1 VQEERDRV
9 GSLAKALKAVRE
21 DAAALRTSDD
31 VEARLRAEVRTIGRM
46 RARRVAVLSLAAAAV
61 LAVVGAVTVRRAA
74 VERGAAPA
82 AASGPAGAE
91 VATAF
96 FPLDYSGMPVS
107 NAQLVRLE
115 VPRAALASF
124 GLTSIDVHDGG
135 SGAAGGGTVQA
146 DVLVGEDGVAR
157 AVRFIGRI
165 GGNGHRLFQER
176 ER

>member
-1 VQEERDRV
+1 M
-9 GSLAKALKAVRE
+9 GSLAEALEAVRE
-21 DAAALRTSDD
+21 DVAALRASDA
-31 VEARLRAEVRTIGRM
+31 VEARLRIEVRTVGRA

-61 LAVVGAVTVRRAA
+61 LAVAGAVTMRRAA
-74 VERGAAPA
+74 LGRGDAPPA
-82 AASGPAGAE
+82 ASQTGGAE

-124 GLTSIDVHDGG
+124 GLTSIDIHDGG
-135 SGAAGGGTVQA
+135 SGAAGAGTVQA

-165 GGNGHRLFQER
+165 GGDGHRLVQER

>member
-1 VQEERDRV
+1 MQIEKDPV
-9 GSLAKALKAVRE
+9 GSLAEALKVVRE
-21 DAAALRTSDD
+21 DAAALGASDD
-31 VEARLRAEVRTIGRM
+31 VEARLRAEVRIIGRT

-61 LAVVGAVTVRRAA
+61 LAVAGAVTVRRAV
-74 VERGAAPA
+74 VERSDAPPA
-82 AASGPAGAE
+82 ASETGGGE

-124 GLTSIDVHDGG
+124 GLTSIDVRDGG
-135 SGAAGGGTVQA
+135 SAAAVGGTVQA

-165 GGNGHRLFQER
+165 GGDDHRLVQER

>member
-1 VQEERDRV
+1 
-9 GSLAKALKAVRE
+9 
-21 DAAALRTSDD
+21 
-31 VEARLRAEVRTIGRM
+31 
-46 RARRVAVLSLAAAAV
+46 VLSLAAAAL
-61 LAVVGAVTVRRAA
+61 LAVAGAMTVRRATL
-74 VERGAAPA
+74 ERGDAPPA
-82 AASGPAGAE
+82 ASERSAAE

-135 SGAAGGGTVQA
+135 SETAGGGTVQA

-165 GGNGHRLFQER
+165 GGDGHRLAQER